1 MLEFHV
7 PVLEDKAAV
16 DAILSGADC
25 PTLEYNFTTQYIWK
39 TIFNTKICIR
49 DGVFYSV
56 SGKDKPSF
64 LFPAGS
70 GDINAALLK
79 IDAYAKKN
87 GIQLRFH
94 SLSPMQ
100 KDALEALFPDRFTF
114 EYVRDAG
121 DYIYDAESLRTLKG
135 KKLAAKRNHINR
147 FLENHPDWTY
157 ERIDEGNMAE
167 VAQMNQTWC
176 ELSDCEGDESLRE
189 ESCAVRSALK
199 NYAALKL
206 DGGLIRAGGKV
217 VAFSLGDRLN
227 DTTYLVHIEKAF
239 ADVQGA
245 YPMINQQFVLN
256 NADGYSFINREDDTG
271 DEGLRKAKLSYRPV
285 QIAEKYIAREK

>member
-7 PVLEDKAAV
+7 PVLEDKAEV
-16 DAILSGADC
+16 DKVLHTAEC

-39 TIFNTKICIR
+39 TIFNTKISIQ
-49 DGVFYSV
+49 DGFFFSV

-70 GDINAALLK
+70 GDVKAALANL
-79 IDAYAKKN
+79 DAYAIEN
-87 GIQLRFH
+87 GIKLRFH
-94 SLSPMQ
+94 SVSPAQ
-100 KDALEALFPDRFTF
+100 KELLEALYPDRFEF

-121 DYIYDAESLRTLKG
+121 DYIYDAESLRTLRG

-157 ERIDEGNMAE
+157 ERIDESNMAE
-167 VAQMNQTWC
+167 VMEMNKLWC

-227 DTTYLVHIEKAF
+227 AATYLVHIEKAF

-256 NADGYSFINREDDTG
+256 NTDGYSFINREDDAG
-271 DEGLRKAKLSYRPV
+271 DEGLRKAKLSYRPAE
-285 QIAEKYIAREK
+285 IAEKYVAREK